1 MAHRKNNQESK
12 KEKCYRLLK
21 EISELKQYL
30 ETQKRLKRINT
41 LKEGYFLTDKERK
54 EIILEACKRLQ

>member
-1 MAHRKNNQESK
+1 MARRKNNQESK

-21 EISELKQYL
+21 EISELKQCL

-41 LKEGYFLTDKERK
+41 VKEGCFLTDKERK